1 MRDKSQVSLDSRGQ
15 CVLMDFFDTKLMKI
29 EEKRGKEKKRK
40 EKKRKEKKRKEKTRR
55 EVEVGEYHYV
65 VKGARHGT

>member
-1 MRDKSQVSLDSRGQ
+1 
-15 CVLMDFFDTKLMKI
+15 MDFFDTKLMKI
-29 EEKRGKEKKRK
+29 EEKRGK